1 MDTKQLPT
9 AGLVVINDGKLL
21 LAYSK
26 NKNAWYLPGGKTEAG
41 ETALH
46 SLIREIKE
54 ELNLDIEPHELTY
67 YGHITAPAY
76 GEAPHVLMEQEC
88 FLYAIAAPIR
98 PGNEIGAVAYFD
110 EAAYKQQP
118 AQVPGVLQLFERL
131 KQDALIHSGGESLT

>member
-1 MDTKQLPT
+1 MHSKQLAT
-9 AGLVVINDGKLL
+9 AGLVVISEGKLL

-41 ETALH
+41 ETAVH

-54 ELNLDIEPHELTY
+54 ELNLDIHPSELTY

-76 GEAPHVLMEQEC
+76 GEVPHLLMEQEC
-88 FLYAIAAPIR
+88 FLYQVFAPIQ
-98 PGNEIGAVAYFD
+98 PGNEIDAVAYFD
-110 EAAYKQQP
+110 EATYKQQP

-131 KQDALIHSGGESLT
+131 KQDQFIGSAGIR